1 MKKNASTS
9 DYMNSVPLFFDYN
22 PAYKDIETAGT
33 DWESGLSYGVFKKY
47 TDTNGLEY
55 ISFTTDH
62 LGYIED
68 DDIPDDQTTIPNVF
82 FTLNDGVSGNP
93 ASSIDKDTMFGWDC
107 HFNAY
112 GNAMIG
118 IIDGHTDLM
127 YGRKIQ
133 ANVMYPTP
141 YGISEQATY
150 LFSQKIY
157 MGADNPTISYNNI
170 SNKFEIENL
179 HTAERIQNR
188 YNAGGVETDGTTDS
202 IVSEFA
208 TAGEKVWK
216 INKRLYNNSFTPQ
229 MRPYPANRIEDLT
242 VDGVNYAVDFLNP
255 NLQGWTI
262 YDQLSGIVI
271 KDFGYSSKY
280 WNEGFWGRCGF
291 TYEQFNASRSSS
303 NDITSRVGNNN
314 KDALPY
320 AFTNANVKQEDSID
334 LITNI
339 FGAGKYNLQLPIT
352 TSWNASN
359 SGTDK
364 NASFRVDLDFETFPE
379 ISKAQTSVKLTA
391 PNLPSKLINPYY
403 NIRTDV
409 LDDSQYYGGK
419 FSYQPL
425 PIIAT
430 IAKSSDYN
438 NFFVSLDG
446 GLEFTF
452 TRNKVITSIKT
463 SITDPD
469 GSTADIQGNS
479 AVIYKL
485 TKTLPQER
493 LNVLDNFLQTSQK
506 KSKM

>member
-1 MKKNASTS
+1 
-9 DYMNSVPLFFDYN
+9 
-22 PAYKDIETAGT
+22 
-33 DWESGLSYGVFKKY
+33 
-47 TDTNGLEY
+47 
-55 ISFTTDH
+55 
-62 LGYIED
+62 
-68 DDIPDDQTTIPNVF
+68 
-82 FTLNDGVSGNP
+82 
-93 ASSIDKDTMFGWDC
+93 
-107 HFNAY
+107 
-112 GNAMIG
+112 
-118 IIDGHTDLM
+118 
-127 YGRKIQ
+127 
-133 ANVMYPTP
+133 
-141 YGISEQATY
+141 
-150 LFSQKIY
+150 
-157 MGADNPTISYNNI
+157 
-170 SNKFEIENL
+170 
-179 HTAERIQNR
+179 
-188 YNAGGVETDGTTDS
+188 
-202 IVSEFA
+202 
-208 TAGEKVWK
+208 
-216 INKRLYNNSFTPQ
+216 
-229 MRPYPANRIEDLT
+229 
-242 VDGVNYAVDFLNP
+242 VDYAVDFLNP

-271 KDFGYSSKY
+271 KDFGYSSQY

-359 SGTDK
+359 HGVDK